1 MNDNDIQNLLC
12 GFKIKGLRL
21 SRKLAPKTVAEALD
35 ITPTYLSLIENGKKV
50 PSKKVVK
57 KASQFFE
64 IAENDFYTKNQLLEK
79 LREILEDAPL
89 EDVIQAFE
97 YSINKKQTP
106 ND

>member
-1 MNDNDIQNLLC
+1 MSINNDLLC

-21 SRKLAPKTVAEALD
+21 SRKLTPKIVAEALD

-57 KASQFFE
+57 KAAIFFQIPE
-64 IAENDFYTKNQLLEK
+64 DDFYTSNQILEK
-79 LREILEDAPL
+79 LQEVLKDSPL

-97 YSINKKQTP
+97 YSINRKQNP
-106 ND
+106 EDE

>member
-1 MNDNDIQNLLC
+1 MNNNDGLLC

-21 SRKLAPKTVAEALD
+21 SRKLTPKIVAEALD

-57 KASQFFE
+57 KAALLFDIPE
-64 IAENDFYTKNQLLEK
+64 EDFYTSNQILEK
-79 LREILEDAPL
+79 LQEVLKDSPL

-97 YSINKKQTP
+97 YSINRKQ
-106 ND
+106 NSKDE